1 MSVQQQSAATR
12 TTTILLATVVL
23 LHLLLPNYFCI
34 LRALSFSLSLSLS
47 TYVCTYIHMCIHLH
61 IHMCIYMNIYTD
73 YYHTTSAYYVCWI
86 YSLSCLCH
94 RCPLPLPCERSMCLT
109 GTGILTAE
117 KWWRRRK
124 HVHLKSPR
132 DQTGIR
138 PLPRT
143 SSACS
148 RQKRPLARRRMRC
161 ECVCVCVC
169 HLPCLRRMSMRL
181 VGVRALLCAH
191 LHSCA
196 PCFRFYL
203 HVHVMCMYV

>member
-1 MSVQQQSAATR
+1 MHAS
-12 TTTILLATVVL
+12 
-23 LHLLLPNYFCI
+23 C
-34 LRALSFSLSLSLS
+34 ALVRSLSLSLFLS
-47 TYVCTYIHMCIHLH
+47 LHMYVPTYICVSICIY
-61 IHMCIYMNIYTD
+61 MCIYMNIYTYD
-73 YYHTTSAYYVCWI
+73 YHTTSAYYVCWI
-86 YSLSCLCH
+86 CSLSCLCH

-169 HLPCLRRMSMRL
+169 VCVSPAMLTPHEHAPRWCPCSSVRTLAQLRTVFQIL
-181 VGVRALLCAH
+181 FTCA
-191 LHSCA
+191 C
-196 PCFRFYL
+196 
-203 HVHVMCMYV
+203 HVHVCVE